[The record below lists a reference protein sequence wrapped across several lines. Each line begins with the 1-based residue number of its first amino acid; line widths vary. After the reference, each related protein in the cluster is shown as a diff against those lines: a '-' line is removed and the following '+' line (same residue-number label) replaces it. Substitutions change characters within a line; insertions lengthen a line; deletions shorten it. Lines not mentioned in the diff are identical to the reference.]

1 MGIVGEIAYFC
12 KNFHFIY
19 SPYFSMQKYSLFI
32 LAVCC
37 ITLSFAQPKKIL
49 FIGNSYT
56 YVNDL
61 PKMISEMGAS
71 TGDSLIYD
79 SNTPGGYTFQL
90 HSTNATTLA
99 KINAQKWDYVVLQEQ
114 SQLPSFPP
122 SQVAVEC
129 YPYAR
134 KLDSLIHLNN
144 PCTKVVF
151 YMTWGRKYGD
161 ASNCANYPV
170 ICTYD
175 GMQGRLRQ
183 SYLEMADNNEAVVA
197 PAGMA
202 WKASRAADS
211 TLNLWSSDNSHPS
224 LEGSYLTACTF
235 YATIFQK
242 TPVGLPP
249 SGTLAPAT
257 ATFLQNIAHNTVFD
271 SLSNWNINVFNPKA
285 AFNYTVN
292 GHQVSFYNN
301 STYATNYFWNFG
313 NGATDTLPN
322 LIYTYPN
329 AGTYQVQLIAND
341 GCGMSDTITQ
351 TVVINAGVG
360 IENQVVDELSIF
372 PNPATNSFFIEG
384 DFEEISIIDVLGRTE
399 VFLHQN
405 QISLEKMPK
414 GLYFVEA
421 RKKGQVWK
429 TKLVKE

>member
-1 MGIVGEIAYFC
+1 
-12 KNFHFIY
+12 
-19 SPYFSMQKYSLFI
+19 MQKFSLFI
-32 LAVCC
+32 LAFFC
-37 ITLSFAQPKKIL
+37 ISLGFAQPKKIL

-61 PKMISEMGAS
+61 PKMLSELALV

-99 KINAQKWDYVVLQEQ
+99 KINSQKWDYVVLQEQ

-122 SQVAVEC
+122 SQVATEC

-144 PCTKVVF
+144 ACTQVVF

-183 SYLEMADNNEAVVA
+183 SYLEMADANEALVA

-224 LEGSYLTACTF
+224 VEGSYLTACTF
-235 YATIFQK
+235 YATLFQK
-242 TPVGLPP
+242 TPVGLPT
-249 SGTLAPAT
+249 SGTISQTT

-271 SLSNWNINVFNPKA
+271 SLSNWNINVFNPVA
-285 AFNYTVN
+285 DFTYTVN
-292 GHQVSFYNN
+292 EHEVTFHNN
-301 STYATNYFWNFG
+301 STNATNYVWNFG
-313 NGATDTLPN
+313 NGATDTLAN
-322 LIYTYPN
+322 LIYTYAN
-329 AGTYQVQLIAND
+329 AGTYQVQLISNN
-341 GCGMSDTITQ
+341 GCGLSDTITQ
-351 TVVINAGVG
+351 TIVINAGVN
-360 IENQVVDELSIF
+360 IDNQQFNQLNIF
-372 PNPATNSFFIEG
+372 PNPANKTLFIEG
-384 DFEEISIIDVLGRTE
+384 DFEEIRIIDALGKSELFTH
-399 VFLHQN
+399 VN

-414 GLYFVEA
+414 GIYFVEA
-421 RKKGQVWK
+421 KKKGKVWK
-429 TKLVKE
+429 GKFVKE